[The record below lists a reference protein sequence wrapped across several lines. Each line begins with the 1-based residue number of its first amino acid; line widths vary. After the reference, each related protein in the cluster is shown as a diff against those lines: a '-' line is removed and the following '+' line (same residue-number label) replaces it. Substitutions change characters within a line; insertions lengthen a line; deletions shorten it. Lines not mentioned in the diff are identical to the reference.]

1 MKIAVVLRLRQLRN
15 TTLGDFPMNKPEK
28 YKLFVDGDKYEWD
41 ENTITGVQL
50 RELAGIP
57 DNVQIFQAVPGQPD
71 IEISDETVIDLKAHH
86 GPVKL
91 STQSPGSQA
100 G

>member
-1 MKIAVVLRLRQLRN
+1 MSHPK
-15 TTLGDFPMNKPEK
+15 K
-28 YKLFVDGDKYEWD
+28 YQLFVDGDKYEW
-41 ENTITGVQL
+41 EKSTILGAEL

-57 DNVQIFQAVPGQPD
+57 DSAEIFMKVPGNPD
-71 IEISDETVIDLKAHH
+71 AEITNGTVVDLETHH
-86 GPVKL
+86 GPVKF